1 MRRPR
6 LPEPFVFFV
15 DEALGRSTVP
25 DALRAALDPEERV
38 EVPIPG
44 TPDEVW
50 LEQAGKSGWIVL
62 TKDRRLT
69 RAPNELDALRRN
81 HVAVFTVG
89 EANGTEHARRFVEA
103 LDTIRRFARSA
114 KLPFVAAVNERLEL
128 VVRDEGG
135 ERLAKPRTVKGKR
148 RP

>member
-1 MRRPR
+1 
-6 LPEPFVFFV
+6 V

-25 DALRAALDPEERV
+25 DAPCAALEPGEHV
-38 EVPIPG
+38 GVPIPG
-44 TPDEVW
+44 TPDEAW
-50 LEQAGKSGWIVL
+50 LEHAGKNGWIVF

-89 EANGTEHARRFVEA
+89 EADGAEHARRFVEA

-114 KLPFVAAVNERLEL
+114 ELPFVAAVDERLEL
-128 VVRDEGG
+128 VVRYEAGK
-135 ERLAKPRTVKGKR
+135 RLEKPRTVMGKGR
-148 RP
+148 A